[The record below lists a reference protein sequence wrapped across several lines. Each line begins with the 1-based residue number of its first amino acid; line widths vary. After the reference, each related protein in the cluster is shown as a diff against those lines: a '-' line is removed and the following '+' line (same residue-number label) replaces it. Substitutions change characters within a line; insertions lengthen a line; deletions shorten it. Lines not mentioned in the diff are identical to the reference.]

1 MPGNFSAKR
10 FRGPADAMEVIG
22 PTSGDA
28 LGLVEDQA
36 ALAPPA
42 GTRGARRRRRP
53 TGGAAA
59 AATSPA
65 GHGGGVAAGRG
76 RDGGIALVVFTAGRY
91 GRGVSLTVLD
101 RWVLAR
107 LATLRSPG
115 LTSAMHALSGLL
127 GSVWTIKVLGW
138 SSVIVLAKF
147 RRFRHLLVAVV
158 SLQLVSILAIA
169 LSVVVR
175 RPRPFG
181 VAAEGNWAGW
191 TMPSRPVALLA
202 GILVGMLYSL
212 VPEGRWRQAGKWVA
226 TGLVALLAVARMY
239 LGVDAPSDV
248 LVGAAIGV
256 TIPLLAFRW
265 FVPNTVFPVRYGRG
279 RAAHLDVGGTRGQAI
294 RDALVDQLG
303 LVVEEVKPFGLA
315 GSAGSTPLRIKVT
328 GDPRHVAVRQAL
340 RQDPPA
346 LRPLVQVWSGAVLR
360 AAGG

>member
-1 MPGNFSAKR
+1 
-10 FRGPADAMEVIG
+10 VLV
-22 PTSGDA
+22 A
-28 LGLVEDQA
+28 L
-36 ALAPPA
+36 
-42 GTRGARRRRRP
+42 
-53 TGGAAA
+53 
-59 AATSPA
+59 S
-65 GHGGGVAAGRG
+65 
-76 RDGGIALVVFTAGRY
+76 LVVFTAGRY

-101 RWVLAR
+101 HWVLER

-127 GSVWTIKVLGW
+127 GSICWTIKVLGW
-138 SSVIVLAKF
+138 SSAIVLVVSK
-147 RRFRHLLVAVV
+147 RFRHLLVAVV

-181 VAAEGNWAGW
+181 VAAGGNWAGW
-191 TMPSRPVALLA
+191 AMPSRPVALLA

-279 RAAHLDVGGTRGQAI
+279 RAAHLDVGGARGEAI
-294 RDALVDQLG
+294 RRALVDQLG

-315 GSAGSTPLRIKVT
+315 GSAGSTPDTWQPTWLMLL
-328 GDPRHVAVRQAL
+328 GYPAEDPE
-340 RQDPPA
+340 
-346 LRPLVQVWSGAVLR
+346 
-360 AAGG
+360 AGGQRPRRPCPRTSSREAATTRGRRTQR

>member
-1 MPGNFSAKR
+1 
-10 FRGPADAMEVIG
+10 
-22 PTSGDA
+22 
-28 LGLVEDQA
+28 
-36 ALAPPA
+36 
-42 GTRGARRRRRP
+42 
-53 TGGAAA
+53 
-59 AATSPA
+59 
-65 GHGGGVAAGRG
+65 
-76 RDGGIALVVFTAGRY
+76 
-91 GRGVSLTVLD
+91 
-101 RWVLAR
+101 
-107 LATLRSPG
+107 
-115 LTSAMHALSGLL
+115 
-127 GSVWTIKVLGW
+127 
-138 SSVIVLAKF
+138 
-147 RRFRHLLVAVV
+147 
-158 SLQLVSILAIA
+158 
-169 LSVVVR
+169 
-175 RPRPFG
+175 
-181 VAAEGNWAGW
+181 
-191 TMPSRPVALLA
+191 MPSRPVALLA